1 MESSGSCS
9 SLPGWPRLH
18 HPKVFGIISKWN
30 SFLSAN
36 FFLSM
41 VCYLSVAVKG
51 ANCVFDGSF
60 HRATSVDFWW
70 SVFKPPASRGRH
82 SASVFWIQTA
92 HHRFRCEFLLWLVHV
107 PAALCFFSNF
117 FQFFQIGGSVH
128 LFIQAITWPPR
139 TSPLEMTSCVVLL
152 FSSFVFQKQI

>member
-1 MESSGSCS
+1 
-9 SLPGWPRLH
+9 
-18 HPKVFGIISKWN
+18 
-30 SFLSAN
+30 
-36 FFLSM
+36 M

-117 FQFFQIGGSVH
+117 SKLVGQFIFSFRPSHGRPEPHRLKWQAVWCCFLVH
-128 LFIQAITWPPR
+128 LSSRNRFKM
-139 TSPLEMTSCVVLL
+139 SPLGTSSNVTCLPVNTINIWNNWLRGE
-152 FSSFVFQKQI
+152 K